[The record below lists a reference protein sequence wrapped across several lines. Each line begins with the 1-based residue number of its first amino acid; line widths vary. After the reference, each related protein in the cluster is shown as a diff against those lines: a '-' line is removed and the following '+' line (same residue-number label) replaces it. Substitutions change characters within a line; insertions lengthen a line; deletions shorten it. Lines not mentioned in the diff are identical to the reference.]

1 MYPAIGTLMVSVEGA
16 VTVAEVVPPIT
27 PEPAAARELLNLV
40 VVRDFWN
47 PSLSYSITTE
57 VGSS

>member
-16 VTVAEVVPPIT
+16 VTDAEVAPPIT
-27 PEPAAARELLNLV
+27 PEPAAAKDLLNLV

-47 PSLSYSITTE
+47 PSLSFSITTE

>member
-1 MYPAIGTLMVSVEGA
+1 MVSVEGA

-47 PSLSYSITTE
+47 PSLSFSITTE

>member
-1 MYPAIGTLMVSVEGA
+1 MVSVEGA
-16 VTVAEVVPPIT
+16 VTDAEVAPLIT
-27 PEPAAARELLNLV
+27 PEPAAAKELLNLV

-47 PSLSYSITTE
+47 PSLSFSITTE